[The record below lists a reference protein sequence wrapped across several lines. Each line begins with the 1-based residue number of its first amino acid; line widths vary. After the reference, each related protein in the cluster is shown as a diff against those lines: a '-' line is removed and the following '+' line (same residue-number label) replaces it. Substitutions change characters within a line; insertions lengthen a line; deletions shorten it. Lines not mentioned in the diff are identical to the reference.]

1 MTSADDQLIRIV
13 NGFRGFFSHLTPHPD
28 PQLAELL
35 VPNMGQTVDPAM
47 MGALM
52 SACSLINAGAGTE
65 EVRYVFCMLFKE
77 REGRGHGNRESE
89 NMRHGEKKMVA

>member
-1 MTSADDQLIRIV
+1 MTSAGDQLIRIV
-13 NGFRGFFSHLTPHPD
+13 NGFRAFFSHLTPPPPP

-65 EVRYVFCMLFKE
+65 EVRHVFCMLF
-77 REGRGHGNRESE
+77 NDIQTT
-89 NMRHGEKKMVA
+89 V

>member
-1 MTSADDQLIRIV
+1 MIFAHFSAFLPP
-13 NGFRGFFSHLTPHPD
+13 TPA

-65 EVRYVFCMLFKE
+65 EVRYVFCLQFM
-77 REGRGHGNRESE
+77 
-89 NMRHGEKKMVA
+89 

>member
-1 MTSADDQLIRIV
+1 MVFADFSAI
-13 NGFRGFFSHLTPHPD
+13 LTPTPP

-65 EVRYVFCMLFKE
+65 DVIYVFCMLFNDIRCKLKKGGGKGETETVGKTGERGSKE
-77 REGRGHGNRESE
+77 FER
-89 NMRHGEKKMVA
+89 K